1 LSVTH
6 AAVAKNQELQ
16 AEISKRRIFMIT
28 HRTGGALIATLIIVL
43 SLAAAQAADSPRYKA
58 DVPQGLVTPDKVQT
72 EMLGELEFF
81 DGMPSDATV
90 KKTRDFIDLS
100 RAVDSFLNGI
110 PAASIYAMLEGLE
123 QAGAEPGDLV
133 LWENLYDARSLL
145 LTPQTTTPYAFAEI
159 NVKAEPAIVEVP
171 AGRLVGAVDDAFFRW
186 VTDLGVT
193 GPNQGK
199 GGRYVFIGP
208 DYEGELPDGYRVV
221 RTPTY
226 RNWMFLRALVK
237 DGDLEAATLGL
248 RTQFRIYPLS
258 KLDNPPKGK
267 VINASG
273 LKINTI
279 HANDITFYDELNA
292 VIQYEPADAFNP
304 ELVGLFASI
313 GIKKGK
319 PFAPDARM
327 MKILT
332 EGVAIGNATARSLTF
347 RPRNESAYFYPG
359 ERQWYSSFAGGSYEF
374 MNNGELV
381 LDDRI
386 MFHYYATAITPAMA
400 RPKVGTGSAYEMGVH
415 DSEGRYLDGG
425 NTYKVTLPSPV
436 PAKDFWSFM
445 VYDGQTRSVL
455 ETDQKSAGLD
465 SNNPSVKA
473 NSDGSYT
480 IWFSP
485 KAPSGQE
492 GNWIQTMPGKSFN
505 VLLRLYG
512 PLEAW
517 FDKTWMPGD
526 LELVE

>member
-1 LSVTH
+1 MMNTKRIIPTLLTAAILMTGFLSSAS
-6 AAVAKNQELQ
+6 AAEPK
-16 AEISKRRIFMIT
+16 
-28 HRTGGALIATLIIVL
+28 
-43 SLAAAQAADSPRYKA
+43 YKA
-58 DVPQGLVTPDKVQT
+58 DVPKGLLTPDKVQT
-72 EMLGELEFF
+72 EFLGELEFF

-90 KKTRDFIDLS
+90 KKTFDFIDLS
-100 RAVDSFLNGI
+100 RSVDAFLNGM
-110 PAASIYAMLEGLE
+110 PAASIYAMLEGLK

-171 AGRLVGAVDDAFFRW
+171 AGALVGAVDDAFFRW
-186 VTDLGVT
+186 VTDFGVT

-199 GGRYVFIGP
+199 GGKYVFVGP
-208 DYEGELPDGYRVV
+208 DYKGDLPDGYRVV
-221 RTPTY
+221 KTPTY

-237 DGDLEAATLGL
+237 DGDIEAATLGL

-258 KLDNPPKGK
+258 KLGNPPKGR
-267 VINASG
+267 VVNASG
-273 LKINTI
+273 AKINTI
-279 HANDITFYDELNA
+279 HANDYSFYEELNA
-292 VIQYEPADAFNP
+292 VIQYEPANAFNP

-327 MKILT
+327 KKILT
-332 EGVAIGNATARSLTF
+332 EGVAIGNATARSITF
-347 RPRNESAYFYPG
+347 RPRKESAYFYPG
-359 ERQWYSSFAGGSYEF
+359 KRQWYSSFAGGSYEF
-374 MNNGELV
+374 MNNGEMV

-425 NTYKVTLPSPV
+425 KTYKVTLPSPI
-436 PAKDFWSFM
+436 PAKDFWSLM

-455 ETDQKSAGLD
+455 ETDQKTGGLD

-473 NSDGSYT
+473 NADGSYT
-480 IWFSP
+480 MWFGP
-485 KAPSGQE
+485 KAPNGHE
-492 GNWIQTMPGKSFN
+492 GNWIQTMPAKSFN

-512 PLEAW
+512 PEQPW
-517 FDKTWMPGD
+517 FDKTWEPGD
-526 LELVE
+526 FELVK

>member
-1 LSVTH
+1 MKTNRLILTLLTS
-6 AAVAKNQELQ
+6 AALMTGFLPSASA
-16 AEISKRRIFMIT
+16 AEPK
-28 HRTGGALIATLIIVL
+28 
-43 SLAAAQAADSPRYKA
+43 YKA
-58 DVPQGLVTPDKVQT
+58 DVPAGLITPDKVQT
-72 EMLGELEFF
+72 EMLGELDFF

-110 PAASIYAMLEGLE
+110 PAASIYAMLEGLK

-186 VTDLGVT
+186 VTDLGAT

-199 GGRYVFIGP
+199 GGKYVFVGP
-208 DYEGELPDGYRVV
+208 DYKGELPDGYRVV
-221 RTPTY
+221 KTPTY

-237 DGDLEAATLGL
+237 NGDLEAATEGL
-248 RTQFRIYPLS
+248 RRQFRIYPLS
-258 KLDNPPKGK
+258 KLDNPPKGR
-267 VINASG
+267 VVNASG
-273 LKINTI
+273 AKINTI
-279 HANDITFYDELNA
+279 HANDYSFYEELNA
-292 VIQYEPADAFNP
+292 VIQYEPANAFNP

-327 MKILT
+327 KKILT
-332 EGVAIGNATARSLTF
+332 EGVAIGNATARSITF
-347 RPRNESAYFYPG
+347 RPRKESAYFYPG
-359 ERQWYSSFAGGSYEF
+359 KRQWYSSFAGGSHEF

-425 NTYKVTLPSPV
+425 KTYKVTLPSPI
-436 PAKDFWSFM
+436 PAKDFWSLM

-455 ETDQKSAGLD
+455 ETDQKTGGLD

-473 NSDGSYT
+473 NADGSYT
-480 IWFSP
+480 MWFGP
-485 KAPSGQE
+485 KAPKGHE

-512 PLEAW
+512 PEQPW

-526 LELVE
+526 FELVK

>member
-1 LSVTH
+1 MMKTKRLIPTLLTSAALMTGLFSH
-6 AAVAKNQELQ
+6 AVA
-16 AEISKRRIFMIT
+16 AEPK
-28 HRTGGALIATLIIVL
+28 
-43 SLAAAQAADSPRYKA
+43 YKA
-58 DVPQGLVTPDKVQT
+58 DVPKGLLTPDKVQT

-100 RAVDSFLNGI
+100 RSVDAFLNGI
-110 PAASIYAMLEGLE
+110 PAASIYAMLEGLK

-171 AGRLVGAVDDAFFRW
+171 AGALVGAVDDAFFRW
-186 VTDLGVT
+186 VTDFGAT
-193 GPNQGK
+193 GPNQGR
-199 GGRYVFIGP
+199 GGKYVFIGP
-208 DYEGELPDGYRVV
+208 DYKGDLPDGYRVV

-237 DGDLEAATLGL
+237 NGDIETATLGL

-258 KLDNPPKGK
+258 KFKNPPKGR
-267 VINASG
+267 VVNASG
-273 LKINTI
+273 AKINTI
-279 HANDITFYDELNA
+279 HSNDYSFYEELNA
-292 VIQYEPADAFNP
+292 VVQYEPANAFNP
-304 ELVGLFASI
+304 ELVGQFASI

-327 MKILT
+327 KKILT
-332 EGVAIGNATARSLTF
+332 EGVAIGNATARSITF
-347 RPRNESAYFYPG
+347 RPRYESAYFYPG
-359 ERQWYSSFAGGSYEF
+359 KRQWYSSFAGGSHEF

-400 RPKVGTGSAYEMGVH
+400 SPKVGTGSAYEMGVH

-425 NTYKVTLPSPV
+425 KTYKCTLPAPI

-455 ETDQKSAGLD
+455 ETDQKSGGLD
-465 SNNPSVKA
+465 SNNPAVKA
-473 NSDGSYT
+473 NDDGSYT
-480 IWFSP
+480 VWFGP
-485 KAPSGQE
+485 TPPE
-492 GNWIQTMPGKSFN
+492 GHKSNWIQTMPGKSYN
-505 VLLRLYG
+505 ILLRLYG
-512 PLEAW
+512 PLQAW

>member
-1 LSVTH
+1 MKTKLLILTLLTS
-6 AAVAKNQELQ
+6 AAVLTGLLSSASA
-16 AEISKRRIFMIT
+16 AEPK
-28 HRTGGALIATLIIVL
+28 
-43 SLAAAQAADSPRYKA
+43 YKA
-58 DVPQGLVTPDKVQT
+58 DVPPGLMTPDRVQT

-100 RAVDSFLNGI
+100 RSVDAFLNGI
-110 PAASIYAMLEGLE
+110 PAASIYAMLEGLK

-171 AGRLVGAVDDAFFRW
+171 AGALVGAVDDAFFRW
-186 VTDLGVT
+186 VTDFGAT
-193 GPNQGK
+193 GPNQGR
-199 GGRYVFIGP
+199 GGKYVFVGP
-208 DYEGELPDGYRVV
+208 DYKGDLPDGYRVV
-221 RTPTY
+221 KTPTY

-237 DGDLEAATLGL
+237 DGDLKAATKGL

-258 KLDNPPKGK
+258 KLKSPPKGK
-267 VINASG
+267 VVNASG
-273 LKINTI
+273 AKINTI
-279 HANDITFYDELNA
+279 HANDYSFYEELNA
-292 VIQYEPADAFNP
+292 VVQYEPANAFNP

-327 MKILT
+327 KKILT
-332 EGVAIGNATARSLTF
+332 DGVAIGNAIARSITF
-347 RPRNESAYFYPG
+347 RPRSESAYFYPG
-359 ERQWYSSFAGGSYEF
+359 KRQWYSSFAGGSHEF

-400 RPKVGTGSAYEMGVH
+400 KPKVGTGSAYEMGVH

-425 NTYKVTLPSPV
+425 KTYKVTLPSPI

-455 ETDQKSAGLD
+455 ETDQKTGGLD

-473 NSDGSYT
+473 NADGSYT
-480 IWFSP
+480 IWFGPTAP
-485 KAPSGQE
+485 KGHE
-492 GNWIQTMPGKSFN
+492 GNWIQTMPGKSYN
-505 VLLRLYG
+505 ILLRLYG
-512 PLEAW
+512 PLQPW

>member
-1 LSVTH
+1 MKT
-6 AAVAKNQELQ
+6 N
-16 AEISKRRIFMIT
+16 RIIL
-28 HRTGGALIATLIIVL
+28 ALLTSATLMAGLL
-43 SLAAAQAADSPRYKA
+43 SSASAAEPKYKA
-58 DVPQGLVTPDKVQT
+58 DVPKGLLTPDKVQT

-90 KKTRDFIDLS
+90 KKTFDFIDLS
-100 RAVDSFLNGI
+100 RSVDAFLNGM
-110 PAASIYAMLEGLE
+110 PAASIYAMLEGLK

-171 AGRLVGAVDDAFFRW
+171 AGALVGAADDAFFRW
-186 VTDLGVT
+186 VTDFGVT

-199 GGRYVFIGP
+199 GGKYVFVGP
-208 DYEGELPDGYRVV
+208 DYKGALPDGYRVV
-221 RTPTY
+221 KTPTY

-237 DGDLEAATLGL
+237 NGDLDAATKGL

-258 KLDNPPKGK
+258 KLKNPPKGK
-267 VINASG
+267 VVNASG
-273 LKINTI
+273 ARINTI
-279 HANDITFYDELNA
+279 HANDVTYYDELNA
-292 VIQYEPADAFNP
+292 VVQYEPANAFNP

-327 MKILT
+327 KKILI
-332 EGVAIGNATARSLTF
+332 EGAAIANATARSITF

-359 ERQWYSSFAGGSYEF
+359 KRQWYSSFAGGSHEF

-415 DSEGRYLDGG
+415 DSQGRYLDGG
-425 NTYKVTLPSPV
+425 KTYKVTLPSPI
-436 PAKDFWSFM
+436 PAKDFWSLM

-455 ETDQKSAGLD
+455 ETDQKTGGLD

-473 NSDGSYT
+473 NADGSYT
-480 IWFSP
+480 MWFGP
-485 KAPSGQE
+485 KAPKGHE
-492 GNWIQTMPGKSFN
+492 GNWIQTMPAKSFN

-512 PLEAW
+512 PEQPW
-517 FDKTWMPGD
+517 FDKTWKPGD
-526 LELVE
+526 FELVK